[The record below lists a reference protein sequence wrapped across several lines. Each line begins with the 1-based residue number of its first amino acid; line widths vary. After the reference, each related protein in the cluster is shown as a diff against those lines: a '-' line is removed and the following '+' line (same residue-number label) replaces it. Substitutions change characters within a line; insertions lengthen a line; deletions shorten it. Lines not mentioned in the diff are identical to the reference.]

1 MSQRKRN
8 QIEKKRNIQR
18 LMEITSNKLKKKKTY
33 YHIEPQLLCFLAHSF
48 CKRTTSPFIMR
59 GISQILSPIT

>member
-18 LMEITSNKLKKKKTY
+18 LMEITSNKLKKKKRLTTTLNHSCCVFF
-33 YHIEPQLLCFLAHSF
+33 HIAFAKEPQAH
-48 CKRTTSPFIMR
+48 
-59 GISQILSPIT
+59 LS